1 VTPGTLNV
9 SSQGRT
15 SGDHRV
21 SGGYFDQLSTQE
33 KCYLTEGISIKQQ
46 HRSVGNPM
54 QIPLS
59 VHNEEEK
66 KSAIV
71 FQILSFQKTLAGFGT
86 LFRIVRT
93 GCQGFAEPVLSTL
106 LYKTLH

>member
-1 VTPGTLNV
+1 MGL
-9 SSQGRT
+9 R
-15 SGDHRV
+15 GD
-21 SGGYFDQLSTQE
+21 FDLLSTQE

-54 QIPLS
+54 QISLS
-59 VHNEEEK
+59 VRNEEEK

-106 LYKTLH
+106 LYKNLH

>member
-1 VTPGTLNV
+1 MVFGAFEL
-9 SSQGRT
+9 
-15 SGDHRV
+15 
-21 SGGYFDQLSTQE
+21 LSTQK
-33 KCYLTEGISIKQQ
+33 KCYLTEGISIQQ

-54 QIPLS
+54 QISLS
-59 VHNEEEK
+59 VRNEEEK